1 MSYIDQSI
9 VPGEALI
16 HRARVSWWSQAWLI
30 LLAALIAGI
39 AIGFATVATL
49 DANTERVITGV
60 IVLVALAI
68 VLRAWIRV
76 HSTELAI
83 TNRRVIAKFGF
94 VQRHTVEIN
103 LEKVEALRV
112 DQGFIGRMLDFGTI
126 HITGSGGS
134 VEPIPQIA
142 HPLEFRRKF
151 MEATSR
157 PLAASAAV

>member
-1 MSYIDQSI
+1 MSYIDDSI
-9 VPGEALI
+9 VPGETLI
-16 HRARVSWWSQAWLI
+16 HRARVSWWSQVWLI
-30 LLAALIAGI
+30 LLAALTLGI
-39 AIGFATVATL
+39 AVGFAAVATL
-49 DANTERVITGV
+49 DANTERVISGV
-60 IVLVALAI
+60 IVVIALAFL
-68 VLRAWIRV
+68 LRAWIRV

-112 DQGFIGRMLDFGTI
+112 DQGFLGRLLNFGTI

-134 VEPIPQIA
+134 VEPIPQISQ
-142 HPLEFRRKF
+142 PLEFRRKF

-157 PLAASAAV
+157 PLATAAG

>member
-1 MSYIDQSI
+1 MSYIDSSL
-9 VPGEALI
+9 VAGETLI
-16 HRARVSWWSQAWLI
+16 HRARVSWWSQAWLV
-30 LLAALIAGI
+30 LLAALTFGI
-39 AIGFATVATL
+39 AIGFGVVATL
-49 DANTERVITGV
+49 DAHSER
-60 IVLVALAI
+60 LVSGAIALVGLAFL
-68 VLRAWIRV
+68 LRAWIRV

-112 DQGFIGRMLDFGTI
+112 DQGFLGRMLGFGTI

-142 HPLEFRRKF
+142 EPLEFRRKF

-157 PLAASAAV
+157 PLATAAG

>member
-9 VPGEALI
+9 VPGETLI
-16 HRARVSWWSQAWLI
+16 HRARVSWWSQVWLI
-30 LLAALIAGI
+30 LLAALTFGI
-39 AIGFATVATL
+39 AAGFATVATL
-49 DANTERVITGV
+49 DANTERVISGA
-60 IVLVALAI
+60 IVLVGLAFL
-68 VLRAWIRV
+68 LRAWIRV

-112 DQGFIGRMLDFGTI
+112 DQGFVGRMLDFGTI

-157 PLAASAAV
+157 PLTTAKG

>member
-1 MSYIDQSI
+1 MSYIDASL
-9 VPGEALI
+9 VPGETLI

-30 LLAALIAGI
+30 LLAALTFGI
-39 AIGFATVATL
+39 AAGFAAVATL
-49 DANTERVITGV
+49 DATTERIISGV
-60 IVLVALAI
+60 IVLIGLAFL
-68 VLRAWIRV
+68 LRAWIRV

-103 LEKVEALRV
+103 LGKVEALRV
-112 DQGFIGRMLDFGTI
+112 DQGFIGRMLGFGTI

-142 HPLEFRRKF
+142 DPLEFRRRF

-157 PLAASAAV
+157 PEPTAA

>member
-1 MSYIDQSI
+1 MSYIDDSI
-9 VPGEALI
+9 VAGETLI
-16 HRARVSWWSQAWLI
+16 HRARVSWWSQVWL
-30 LLAALIAGI
+30 LMLAALTFGI
-39 AIGFATVATL
+39 AVGFGVVSMI
-49 DANTERVITGV
+49 DANTKY
-60 IVLVALAI
+60 IVCGAILLVGLAFL
-68 VLRAWIRV
+68 VRAWIRV

-103 LEKVEALRV
+103 LGKVEALRV
-112 DQGFIGRMLDFGTI
+112 DQGFIGRMLNFGTI

-142 HPLEFRRKF
+142 YPLEFRRKF

-157 PLAASAAV
+157 PLATAAG